1 MSIRNCR
8 KNHPEAEAEVR
19 GKAGKKRGKVYT
31 SGVGMSFS
39 LLSPVSHSSSLST
52 ILASPHIFSLLSASP
67 SSTSP
72 IKVRNSRRHHHVT
85 ATLFSSNYFTPMSI
99 GAAAAAALRRLSSSS
114 SSSSFSSFNGRS
126 ELQSDSEEDID
137 ADADGEEPH
146 DDAEYIVDKDD
157 RINSAGL
164 PERWDVL
171 GLGQA
176 MVDFSGVVDDKFLDR
191 LGLEKGTRK
200 LVNHEERGRV
210 LRAMDGCSYKAAAGG
225 SLSNSLVALARL
237 GARHVG
243 GPPLNVAMA
252 GSVGSDPLG
261 GFYRAKL
268 RRANVNF
275 LSPPVK
281 NGTTGT
287 VIVLTTPDAQRTML
301 AYQGTSSSVN
311 YDPCLASIISK
322 TNILVVEGYLFE
334 FPDTIKTI
342 TKACEDAHRSGAL
355 VAITASDVSCIDR
368 HYDDFCEPL
377 TTQSILPQKTMCHAK
392 ELTSLTTNGA
402 LELLSDYCGIQQ
414 QSDKNSPNHEYW
426 EIMGNYADVVFANSD
441 EARAFCHFSS
451 KESPASATRY
461 LSHFVPLVS
470 VTDGPKGSYIGV
482 KGEAVYI
489 PPSPCVPV
497 DTCGAGDAYASGILY
512 GILRGV
518 SDLKGMGTVAAKV
531 AAVVVRQQGTRLR
544 VQDAAELA
552 GSFAVHLRSSTIGSD
567 VGSDQIS
574 SL

>member
-1 MSIRNCR
+1 MPPPSI
-8 KNHPEAEAEVR
+8 
-19 GKAGKKRGKVYT
+19 
-31 SGVGMSFS
+31 S
-39 LLSPVSHSSSLST
+39 LLSSSSL
-52 ILASPHIFSLLSASP
+52 LPLPPPPVPHCRSF
-67 SSTSP
+67 
-72 IKVRNSRRHHHVT
+72 
-85 ATLFSSNYFTPMSI
+85 
-99 GAAAAAALRRLSSSS
+99 LRRRFHAFLLPNRAVPPRPSSSS
-114 SSSSFSSFNGRS
+114 SSRFSAVCRS
-126 ELQSDSEEDID
+126 YGQFGEGFDMDSDGDEHGQKEGVLRREEEEEEEEDSTNTSPFPD
-137 ADADGEEPH
+137 
-146 DDAEYIVDKDD
+146 
-157 RINSAGL
+157 
-164 PERWDVL
+164 RWDVL

-176 MVDFSGVVDDKFLDR
+176 MVDFSGTVDDHFLGR
-191 LGLEKGTRK
+191 LGLEKGTRR

-210 LRAMDGCSYKAAAGG
+210 LQAMDGCSYKAAAGG

-237 GARHVG
+237 GAHTIG

-301 AYQGTSSSVN
+301 AYQGTSSTVN
-311 YDPCLASIISK
+311 YDPCLASIVSK
-322 TNILVVEGYLFE
+322 TNILIVEGYLFE

-342 TKACEDAHRSGAL
+342 TKACEDARRSGAL
-355 VAITASDVSCIDR
+355 VAITASDVSCIER
-368 HYDDFCEPL
+368 HYDDF
-377 TTQSILPQKTMCHAK
+377 
-392 ELTSLTTNGA
+392 
-402 LELLSDYCGIQQ
+402 
-414 QSDKNSPNHEYW
+414 W
-426 EIMGNYADVVFANSD
+426 EIMGSNADIVFANSD
-441 EARAFCHFSS
+441 EARTFCDFSS
-451 KESPASATRY
+451 KESPLSAARY

-470 VTDGPKGSYIGV
+470 VTDGPRGSYVGV

-497 DTCGAGDAYASGILY
+497 DTCGAGDAYASGVLY

-518 SDLKGMGTVAAKV
+518 SDLKGMGAFAAKV
-531 AAVVVRQQGTRLR
+531 AAVVVGQQGTRLR
-544 VQDAAELA
+544 VQDARRLAE
-552 GSFAVHLRSSTIGSD
+552 SSSSHLESSILRTD